1 MDLQQL
7 VQQMNIQKDTTA
19 LSDTLKTRLAV
30 IPESAKVGEELK
42 VIGFKGENF
51 GDLYLICTRGQD
63 EVYELKYTLLI
74 KKSQDGITTPNDVQC
89 DETVQE
95 KYKDKLQ
102 LIYSIAK
109 NMLVPDLIDA
119 LMDKTIVNFIFS
131 GNSPNDLFVLTYLL
145 QCLSLHRF
153 SLNVAFARQ

>member
-19 LSDTLKTRLAV
+19 LSDALKTKLAV
-30 IPESAKVGEELK
+30 IPESAKIGEELK

-51 GDLYLICTRGQD
+51 GDLYLICMRGQ
-63 EVYELKYTLLI
+63 EEIYELKYTLLI
-74 KKSQDGITTPNDVQC
+74 KKSQDGITTPNEIECDVAL
-89 DETVQE
+89 QE

-102 LIYSIAK
+102 FVYSIAK

-119 LMDKTIVNFIFS
+119 LMDKTIVLAGEKEVPAVFRGTATKTKIKK
-131 GNSPNDLFVLTYLL
+131 
-145 QCLSLHRF
+145 
-153 SLNVAFARQ
+153 FALITE

>member
-19 LSDTLKTRLAV
+19 LSDSLKTKLAV
-30 IPESAKVGEELK
+30 IPESAKVSEELK

-51 GDLYLICTRGQD
+51 NDLYLICTRGED

-74 KKSQDGITTPNDVQC
+74 KKSQDGVTTPNEIQC
-89 DETVQE
+89 DATVQE

-102 LIYSIAK
+102 FIYSIAK

-119 LMDKTIVNFIFS
+119 LMDKTIVLAGEKEVPATFRGTATKTKIKK
-131 GNSPNDLFVLTYLL
+131 
-145 QCLSLHRF
+145 
-153 SLNVAFARQ
+153 FALIME

>member
-19 LSDTLKTRLAV
+19 LSDALKTKLAV
-30 IPESAKVGEELK
+30 IPETAKVGEELK

-51 GDLYLICTRGQD
+51 GDLYLICMRGQ
-63 EVYELKYTLLI
+63 EEIYELKYTLLI
-74 KKSQDGITTPNDVQC
+74 KKSQDGITTPNEIPC
-89 DETVQE
+89 NETVQE

-102 LIYSIAK
+102 FVYSIAK

-119 LMDKTIVNFIFS
+119 LIDKTIVLAGEKEVPATFRGTATKTKIKK
-131 GNSPNDLFVLTYLL
+131 
-145 QCLSLHRF
+145 
-153 SLNVAFARQ
+153 FALITE

>member
-30 IPESAKVGEELK
+30 IPDTARIGEELK

-51 GDLYLICTRGQD
+51 SDLYLICTRGQE

-74 KKSQDGITTPNDVQC
+74 KKSQDGTTTPNDVEC
-89 DETVQE
+89 DATVQE

-102 LIYSIAK
+102 FIYSIAK
-109 NMLVPDLIDA
+109 NMLIPDLIDT
-119 LMDKTIVNFIFS
+119 LMDKTIVLVGEKEVPATFR
-131 GNSPNDLFVLTYLL
+131 G
-145 QCLSLHRF
+145 
-153 SLNVAFARQ
+153 VATKTRIKKFALIME